1 MSKRRVIRLHGDS
14 PRPAEPPSSEPA
26 SEIAERLSQSL
37 EVLRKLV
44 QERIR
49 SYLER
54 RDGRK
59 SAAMRAAAEPSVE
72 EQALPELIPG
82 IDDRDERLLL
92 ILALVPHL
100 EPDFFESLV
109 LESLPG
115 GGDFPIFG
123 GVKNGSHRGLLPTGE
138 TAQFVLAG
146 FDLAARLAVCR
157 LFEEE
162 HAFGRQ
168 GILWLEPVKEGEP
181 TLSGRIL
188 VAREWVDRLLLGKVA
203 APRFGL
209 DFPARRIVTQMQWE
223 DAVLHTQT
231 RKQVEELTLWLAH
244 RQRLSADENLGRKI
258 KPGYRVLFYG
268 PSGTGKTLTAAL
280 LGKRFEREV
289 YRIDLSQV
297 VSKYIGETEKNL
309 EAVFRRAETKD
320 WVLFFD
326 EADALFGKR
335 TNVQSA
341 HDKYANQEVS
351 YLLQR
356 VEDFPGLLI
365 LASNYKNN
373 LDDAFLRRFHSLIH
387 FPMPGPADRL
397 TLWRKSLPA
406 GLTPADDV
414 DLPALAK
421 TYELSGASILNAVQF
436 AALQA
441 YARYDDTLLGSD
453 LVEGIRKEFMK
464 EEKSI

>member
-14 PRPAEPPSSEPA
+14 QRPAAPPSSEPA
-26 SEIAERLSQSL
+26 SELAERLSKSL
-37 EVLRKLV
+37 QVLRQLV
-44 QERIR
+44 QARVR
-49 SYLER
+49 SYLDARKNAEAR
-54 RDGRK
+54 RA
-59 SAAMRAAAEPSVE
+59 SEPSVE

-82 IDDRDERLLL
+82 IDGRDERLLL

-109 LESLPG
+109 LENLPG

-138 TAQFVLAG
+138 TAQFVLG
-146 FDLAARLAVCR
+146 GSDLAARLAVCR

-188 VAREWVDRLLLGKVA
+188 VAREWVDRILLGKVA

-209 DFPARRIVTQMQWE
+209 DFPARRIVTQMQWD

-406 GLTPADDV
+406 GLTPAGDV

-421 TYELSGASILNAVQF
+421 AYELSGASILNTVQF

-441 YARYDDTLLGSD
+441 YARNDDTLLGSD